1 MRIQGLQKL
10 TLLDY
15 PENVACT
22 VFFAGCNFRCPF
34 CHNASLVTHIPSEAE
49 MTEEAFFSFLK
60 KRQGVLDGVCITGG
74 EPLLQKGIEDFIR
87 KIKELG
93 YSVKLD
99 TNGSFPNKLKYLV
112 QEKLVDY
119 VAMDIKNSPER
130 YDLTIGKN
138 KILVDGAYDVIGQST
153 STKHDYLDEIQESVA
168 FLKEGHVPYEFR
180 TTVVKNYH
188 NIEAF
193 EKIGQW
199 LVGTEKYFLQAFV
212 DSGDLIEANLE
223 GCDEKEMKEFLSA
236 VKNYIPNAK
245 LRGI

>member
-15 PENVACT
+15 PEKVACT

-34 CHNASLVTHIPSEAE
+34 CHNATLVTHIPTEAD
-49 MTEEAFFSFLK
+49 MTEETFFSFLK
-60 KRQGVLDGVCITGG
+60 KRQGILDGVCITGG
-74 EPLLQKGIEDFIR
+74 EPLLQKGIEEFIR

-99 TNGSFPNKLKYLV
+99 TNGSFPDKLKYLV
-112 QEKLVDY
+112 REKLVDY

-130 YDLTIGKN
+130 YKVTIDAEEN
-138 KILVDGAYDVIGQST
+138 FLDKIR
-153 STKHDYLDEIQESVA
+153 ESVE
-168 FLKEGHVPYEFR
+168 FLKEGHVAYEFR

-188 NIEAF
+188 TKESF
-193 EKIGQW
+193 EQIGQW
-199 LVGTEKYFLQAFV
+199 LAGTERYFLQSFV
-212 DSGDLIEANLE
+212 DSGDLIGTNIA
-223 GCDEKEMKEFLSA
+223 GCDEKEMKEFLST
-236 VKNYIPNAK
+236 VKTYIPDAK